1 MKAAQ
6 TVRELGSLAGLYL
19 GRGLRAPRVYD
30 LLSEHNHLGD
40 KTMFLNL
47 GYWDGPTTYDDG
59 CRRLAE
65 VLGAAA
71 ALGPADE
78 VLDCG
83 FGFGDQDFY
92 WAERF
97 KPKRIIGLNI
107 TSSQVAR
114 ARARAAALGLQDR
127 VDLREGS
134 ATAMPVEDASFDKVT
149 ALETAFHYHT
159 REDFFREALRALRPG
174 GRLATAD
181 IIAKAGQRRG
191 LKIVMEQWFGRRFW
205 QIPAANMYDRVEYA
219 RRLSAAGFVNVKIE
233 SIASR
238 VYPGFVACARERLR
252 APDIRARMNPLIRFF
267 FAAALDEMTGAGGLD
282 YILVCA
288 DKPKEGAELSPVLS
302 FK

>member
-6 TVRELGSLAGLYL
+6 TVKELGALAGLYL
-19 GRGLRAPRVYD
+19 GRDLRAPRVYD

-47 GYWDGPTTYDDG
+47 GYWDGPKTYDDG

-65 VLGAAA
+65 VLGELA
-71 ALGPADE
+71 ALGPADS

-97 KPKRIIGLNI
+97 KVKRITGLNI
-107 TSSQVAR
+107 TASQVVR
-114 ARARAAALGLQDR
+114 ARVRAEERGMLDR
-127 VDLREGS
+127 VDFREGS
-134 ATAMPVEDASFDKVT
+134 ATAMPVADASFDKVT

-159 REDFFREALRALRPG
+159 REDFFREALRALKPG

-181 IIAKAGQRRG
+181 IIPKAGPRRS
-191 LKIVMEQWFGRRFW
+191 LKIVIGDWFGRRFW

-233 SIASR
+233 SIAHR
-238 VYPGFVACARERLR
+238 VYPGFAACARQRLR
-252 APDIRARMNPLIRFF
+252 APEIRDRMNPLIRFF
-267 FAAALDEMTGAGGLD
+267 FAASLDEIAGEGGPD
-282 YILVCA
+282 YILACA
-288 DKPKEGAELSPVLS
+288 DKPKAGAA
-302 FK
+302 

>member
-1 MKAAQ
+1 VKTVQ
-6 TVRELGSLAGLYL
+6 TLKETGALLGLYFGLGS
-19 GRGLRAPRVYD
+19 RAPRVYD

-47 GYWDGPTTYDDG
+47 GYWDGPKTYDDG

-65 VLGAAA
+65 VLGEAA
-71 ALGPADE
+71 ALGPNDE

-97 KPKRIIGLNI
+97 KVRKITGLNI
-107 TSSQVAR
+107 TASQVVR

-134 ATAMPVEDASFDKVT
+134 ATAMPVPDASFDKVT

-159 REDFFREALRALRPG
+159 REDFFREAFRALKPG

-181 IIAKAGQRRG
+181 IIPKPGGPRALKAVVGD
-191 LKIVMEQWFGRRFW
+191 WFGRRFW
-205 QIPAANMYDRVEYA
+205 QIPAVNMYDRVEYA
-219 RRLSAAGFVNVKIE
+219 RRLAAAGFVNIKVE
-233 SIASR
+233 SIAHR
-238 VYPGFVACARERLR
+238 VYPGFAACARERLKD
-252 APDIRARMNPLIRFF
+252 PVIQSRMNPLIRFF
-267 FAAALDEMTGAGGLD
+267 FAASLDEMAGAGGPD
-282 YILVCA
+282 YILA
-288 DKPKEGAELSPVLS
+288 SAEKPKEP
-302 FK
+302 K